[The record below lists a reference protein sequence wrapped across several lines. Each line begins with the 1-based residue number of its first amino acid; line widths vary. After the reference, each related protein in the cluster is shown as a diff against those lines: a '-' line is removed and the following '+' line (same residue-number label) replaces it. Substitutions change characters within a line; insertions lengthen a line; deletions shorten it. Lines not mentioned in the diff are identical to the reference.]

1 MESLEQ
7 RQEWLLTSSVGW
19 GQSPGS
25 KAHRVPSSTR
35 SYFLAKWAGEACEL
49 SRPQS
54 YPKNVS
60 NITYIIELLWSCN
73 EGVYVKQSAWWA
85 FPSGSADKQSDCYA
99 GSEGRFPGWKDPLQE
114 EMVIHSRILAW
125 KIPQTEEEEPGGLQS
140 KGSQGIR
147 HDWTRACRVPGT
159 Q

>member
-7 RQEWLLTSSVGW
+7 KQEGLLTSSVGW

-25 KAHRVPSSTR
+25 KAHRVPSSIR

-60 NITYIIELLWSCN
+60 NITYIIELLWSCY
-73 EGVYVKQSAWWA
+73 EGVYVKQCAWWA
-85 FPSGSADKQSDCYA
+85 FPSGSAGKQSDCYA
-99 GSEGRFPGWKDPLQE
+99 GSKGRFPGWKDPL
-114 EMVIHSRILAW
+114 
-125 KIPQTEEEEPGGLQS
+125 EEEIGNPLQNSGLENPIDRGAWRVTVQRVS
-140 KGSQGIR
+140 KR